1 MSGWPNVDF
10 RGTKSLGQRLAGAF
24 RALAISFT
32 LSLIGAAI
40 DFIIFALSGGLIL
53 LTASCTGPLI
63 LYWRE

>member
-24 RALAISFT
+24 RALVISFT
-32 LSLIGAAI
+32 LSLIGTAI

-53 LTASCTGPLI
+53 LTDL
-63 LYWRE
+63 LH